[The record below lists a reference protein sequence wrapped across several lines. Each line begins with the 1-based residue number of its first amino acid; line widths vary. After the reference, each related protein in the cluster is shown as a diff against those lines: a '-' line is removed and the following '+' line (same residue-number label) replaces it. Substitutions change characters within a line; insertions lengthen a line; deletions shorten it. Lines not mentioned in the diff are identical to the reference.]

1 MTLRFLSSGESH
13 GPAITAILE
22 GFPAGVPIS
31 IDEINNN
38 LSRRQKGH
46 GSGDRMKKEH
56 DQVTI
61 LGGVMGG
68 LTTGAPI
75 AIMVENRDHVN
86 WKGKPIAP
94 MTVPRPGHADLVGAV
109 KYGYTDLRMTLERS
123 SARETVV
130 RVAVGSICQQFLAH
144 FGIQVSAYVTE
155 IGGVAANLED
165 IPIGDRAA
173 LSEMNSVRCPDA
185 EAAQKIQ
192 DKITQVMEERDTLGG
207 IIEIITT
214 GLPVGLGTHAQWDRK
229 VEAKVGAALLSV
241 QTIKG
246 IEFGPAFENSRKK
259 GTQVQD
265 PIRIDGEKITRS
277 SNRSGGLEGSMTNG
291 QPLVIRAAM
300 KPIATTLTPQPTV
313 DLVTG
318 QHVDSEYHRSDHCP
332 VPRAVPVLQAVT
344 AYACTDLL
352 LEKLGGDSLR
362 EMEQRFLDLREVKL
376 SDLPMDNEER
386 IWWPA

>member
-1 MTLRFLSSGESH
+1 MALRFISSGESH

-31 IDEINNN
+31 LEEINKH
-38 LSRRQKGH
+38 LTRRQKGH
-46 GSGDRMKKEH
+46 GSGDRMKKEQ

-61 LGGVMGG
+61 LGGIMGG
-68 LTTGAPI
+68 VTTGAPI
-75 AIMVENRDHVN
+75 ALMVKNLDHVN
-86 WKGKPIAP
+86 WKGKPIPP
-94 MTVPRPGHADLVGAV
+94 MTIPRPGHADLVGAV
-109 KYGYTDLRMTLERS
+109 KYGFTDLRMTLERS

-130 RVAVGSICQQFLAH
+130 RVAAGSICQQLLAH
-144 FGIQVSAYVTE
+144 FGIQVDAYVVE
-155 IGGVAANLED
+155 IGGVAANLEE
-165 IPIGDRAA
+165 IPIGNRTN

-185 EAAQKIQ
+185 MAAQKMQ
-192 DKITQVMEERDTLGG
+192 DRISQVMEEKDTLGG

-229 VEAKVGAALLSV
+229 VEARVGAAILSV

-246 IEFGPAFENSRKK
+246 IEFGPAFENARKK
-259 GTQVQD
+259 GTEVQD
-265 PIRIDGEKITRS
+265 PIRVEGEAIQRS

-291 QPLVIRAAM
+291 QPLTIRAAM

-318 QHVDSEYHRSDHCP
+318 EQVESEYHRSDHCP

-352 LEKLGGDSLR
+352 LDKLGGDSLD
-362 EMEQRFLDLREVKL
+362 EMMERFKLLRTTRL
-376 SDLPMDNEER
+376 SDLSMDHEER